1 MDDSISSDSAS
12 EKTVPKNEYVFLY
25 ENPLHKNVGDLL
37 GDDGAKETK
46 VHLAIYSLSPE
57 QSYRLPN
64 PTPKK
69 INTYTHESS
78 TPCLKYLVRNNDD
91 QKMYEF
97 PSFSFQVSADD
108 KEDQINHRFREECFL
123 KLFEFLQLNVCEYSS
138 TINQSEA
145 SIGSTNEM
153 HGTDSIISP
162 MVEPDQTQG
171 VRLTKDSLSK
181 PLNEFGSTPVLIPE
195 SVPTPDT
202 GTAPTTESTTAPTT
216 ESTTAPVP
224 ISETTATA
232 PVPISETTA
241 TALTTESTTAPTTES
256 ESVAN
261 GSEQPPPKP
270 AQMGGTQP
278 ETCDQ
283 TQEINHIFAK
293 TTEFIDSIYQGIIVS
308 KDKSNMIVLLN
319 YDALFRYVDSSKT
332 KLTNKSTEPSS
343 LTFLKPI
350 LPDMYPISDDNLTNK
365 DIRWGI
371 VHELIYQTQILG
383 VPVDP
388 TIEEIFWANKI
399 AFQIHYLY
407 YDKLIP
413 NNIEDII
420 SMGISVSPETL
431 EKVKNTEGEILK
443 RRDRIVD
450 FPFCVYLVTD
460 DFTNELVPET
470 TEESDRR
477 IQSAKIPIQLYNY
490 KYVEQYGDRYCFSLV
505 TVSDDPNIVSRLKRY
520 AILEY
525 EEKYVDKHID
535 KQTETNGWSLFG
547 GADIKDE
554 STDSDPSQD
563 QPSPYKN
570 TELSLDTNP
579 NVESPIETTS
589 NPESLD
595 IESVSNPVA
604 EKDEE
609 HEFSQMSVPTIYF
622 VQKIGEKDVPIW
634 GILSMGQ
641 CVPL

>member
-1 MDDSISSDSAS
+1 
-12 EKTVPKNEYVFLY
+12 
-25 ENPLHKNVGDLL
+25 
-37 GDDGAKETK
+37 
-46 VHLAIYSLSPE
+46 
-57 QSYRLPN
+57 
-64 PTPKK
+64 
-69 INTYTHESS
+69 
-78 TPCLKYLVRNNDD
+78 
-91 QKMYEF
+91 
-97 PSFSFQVSADD
+97 
-108 KEDQINHRFREECFL
+108 
-123 KLFEFLQLNVCEYSS
+123 
-138 TINQSEA
+138 
-145 SIGSTNEM
+145 
-153 HGTDSIISP
+153 
-162 MVEPDQTQG
+162 
-171 VRLTKDSLSK
+171 
-181 PLNEFGSTPVLIPE
+181 
-195 SVPTPDT
+195 
-202 GTAPTTESTTAPTT
+202 
-216 ESTTAPVP
+216 
-224 ISETTATA
+224 
-232 PVPISETTA
+232 
-241 TALTTESTTAPTTES
+241 
-256 ESVAN
+256 
-261 GSEQPPPKP
+261 
-270 AQMGGTQP
+270 
-278 ETCDQ
+278 
-283 TQEINHIFAK
+283 
-293 TTEFIDSIYQGIIVS
+293 
-308 KDKSNMIVLLN
+308 MIVLLN